1 MRRTARAL
9 LLALLSLVGVGLMSS
24 APASAHPLGNF
35 TVNVYTGVA
44 VVPGQ
49 LHVLRV
55 LDMAEIPTF
64 QEMPN
69 IDTNGDGTADG
80 AERAA
85 WAAREAPGFGR
96 AVTITVNGRP
106 VQLAVATAAMRFR
119 PGQAGLPIL
128 RLVATYTAPAPRA
141 GRVAV
146 SEHAYADRI
155 GWREITAV
163 GANGE
168 AVAGSTVPTRSV
180 SDTLLVYPTA
190 LLSSPLRVT
199 RATFSF
205 APGVQAGGAPAPAGV
220 ASSDGQRPGVIGGSF
235 ANLVDRSGRSLPVV
249 GLCLLLAMGFGALH
263 AVAPGHGKTIM
274 AAYLVG
280 AGGKVRQALTGGVAI
295 SLMHTTSVLAIGG
308 VVLWAQRFIP
318 PERIYPWLGLVSG
331 IVVVGL
337 GAVLLVVR
345 TRGRRAGHGHT
356 DHDHA
361 EQEHAH
367 PHSHDHTVLDPSTSL
382 LSRKGLAA
390 LAISGGLLPSP
401 TALVVLLASVALH
414 RVAFGLALIVAFS
427 VGLAAALTTVG
438 VVAIRARDLFAR
450 RLKGRLAGA
459 LPVGSAAVIFA
470 AGAVLLAR
478 AAVQL

>member
-1 MRRTARAL
+1 LKRTTRVL
-9 LLALLSLVGVGLMSS
+9 VLAVLSLGGVGLMSS

-35 TVNVYTGVA
+35 TVNVYTGVT
-44 VVPGQ
+44 VVPGE
-49 LHVLRV
+49 LRIMRV

-64 QEMPN
+64 QEMPS
-69 IDTNGDGTADG
+69 IDTNGDGTASA

-85 WAAREAPGFGR
+85 WAAREAPGFGD
-96 AVTITVNGRP
+96 AVTIDVDGHPAHLTV
-106 VQLAVATAAMRFR
+106 VASSMRFR

-128 RLVATYTAPAPRA
+128 RLVAMYRAPAPRTA
-141 GRVAV
+141 RVTV
-146 SEHAYADRI
+146 TEHAYADRI

-163 GANGE
+163 GADGE
-168 AVAGSTVPTRSV
+168 AVASSSVPTRSV
-180 SDTLLVYPTA
+180 SDTLLAYPKA

-199 RATFSF
+199 EASFSF
-205 APGVQAGGAPAPAGV
+205 HPGTQPGGAPAVTQAN
-220 ASSDGQRPGVIGGSF
+220 SNDQRPGVIGGSF
-235 ANLVDRSGRSLPVV
+235 AALVDRSGSPAVV
-249 GLCLLLAMGFGALH
+249 ALCLLLAMGFGALH

-280 AGGKVRQALTGGVAI
+280 AGGRVRQALAGGVAI
-295 SLMHTTSVLAIGG
+295 SLMHTASVLAIGG

-318 PERIYPWLGLVSG
+318 PEKIYPWLGLASG
-331 IVVVGL
+331 VVVVGL
-337 GAVLLVVR
+337 GSVLLVVR
-345 TRGRRAGHGHT
+345 TGANRRGGA
-356 DHDHA
+356 
-361 EQEHAH
+361 
-367 PHSHDHTVLDPSTSL
+367 HDHTHPHDHGHGQTHDHPVLDPSRSL

-390 LAISGGLLPSP
+390 LAVSGGLLPSP

-450 RLKGRLAGA
+450 RLRGRLSTA

-478 AAVQL
+478 AAMQL